1 MIPILGNAS
10 MESTKLGVPS
20 INASVFGESYF
31 TIKPN
36 LTVTVVNPPSFEDEF
51 KEFWTSYGQVISLFG
66 AGFLGAF
73 STHIIDV
80 IKQRRKEKKQA

>member
-1 MIPILGNAS
+1 
-10 MESTKLGVPS
+10 MESSKLGVPS
-20 INASVFGESYF
+20 INASILGESFF

-36 LTVTVVNPPSFEDEF
+36 LTITVVNPPSFEDDF

-73 STHIIDV
+73 SAHIIDV
-80 IKQRRKEKKQA
+80 IKQRKKEKQNKNF